1 MNAASTKIQ
10 VPSSNVEPRT
20 LQQWLEHIDR
30 LHPQAIALG
39 LDRVHSVRRAL
50 RLDPQFPLVIVGG
63 TNGKGSV
70 CAMLESVLHCAG
82 YRVGCYTS
90 PHLLRYNE
98 RVRIAGAE
106 ATDAALTE
114 ALERIEATRGDISL
128 TYFEFGTLAAALLFR
143 DAGLDAAVL
152 EVGLGGRLDAVNVF
166 DGDCAIITSVG
177 LDHMDYLGPTREHIG
192 REKAG
197 ILRGGRPAV
206 VADPDPP
213 RSLLDHA
220 AAIGA
225 PVYLVERDFGASA
238 GAHQWTYWSWLGR
251 RSGLPWPAL
260 RGACQLGNAAA
271 ALAALDCLRERLPV
285 DMGAV
290 RRGLVEVELP
300 GRFQVLPGRPAVI
313 LDVAH
318 NPQAAQRLAE
328 NMAGL
333 RRGAGGRGRTLAVFA
348 MLKDKDIAGVAKALE
363 AQVDHWLVAGLPGE
377 RGAGAQQ
384 VRGALAAAG
393 LPGPAESFPDVVAAF
408 RRAQEIAQPDDRILI
423 FGSFLTVGAVLA
435 LAGGPHR

>member
-1 MNAASTKIQ
+1 MVSPLSPPAPNADLAA
-10 VPSSNVEPRT
+10 
-20 LQQWLEHIDR
+20 WLAYLER
-30 LHPQAIALG
+30 LHPSSIELG
-39 LDRVHSVRRAL
+39 LERVSAVRERLAL
-50 RLDPQFPLVIVGG
+50 DLPFPVITVAG
-63 TNGKGSV
+63 TNGKGST
-70 CAMLESVLHCAG
+70 CALLESMLRGAG
-82 YRVGCYTS
+82 YRVGLYTS

-106 ATDAALTE
+106 ATDAALTA
-114 ALERIEATRGDISL
+114 ALERIEAARGDISL

-152 EVGLGGRLDAVNVF
+152 EVGLGGRLDAVNAF
-166 DGDCAIITSVG
+166 DGDCAIITSID

-197 ILRGGRPAV
+197 VFRAGRPAV

-213 RSLLDHA
+213 RSLLEHA

-225 PVYLVERDFGASA
+225 PVHLVERDFGAGA
-238 GAHQWTYWSWLGR
+238 GAHQWTYWSWFGR
-251 RSGLPWPAL
+251 RSGLPLPAL

-328 NMAGL
+328 NMAAL
-333 RRGAGGRGRTLAVFA
+333 RRGAGARGRTFAVFA
-348 MLKDKDIAGVAKALE
+348 MLKDKDIAGVARALDG
-363 AQVDHWLVAGLPGE
+363 QVDHWLVAGLPGE

-393 LPGPAESFPDVVAAF
+393 LTAPAESCPDVAAAF